1 MSSSSC
7 RWSAEV
13 SLWVLASSPSPASLP
28 SCPPCP
34 ALPLPWLSLSLQRSS
49 APPPVNLRPRY
60 TQIHKQRKHTRMLS
74 RTLRRSAASAVR
86 RLPSSVLCSQEGLAR
101 PEWIRLCHWL
111 IPATPPSAGLPPS
124 MQSNQI
130 HECTTVT
137 IYIRTP
143 CACSSRGRPP
153 SLPRESA
160 PLLLVRPTRPSSGRP
175 PLNPGRPRATCWVG
189 CRAGTK
195 IRAS

>member
-130 HECTTVT
+130 HDNGDD
-137 IYIRTP
+137 IRTP
-143 CACSSRGRPP
+143 CAGSSRGRPP
-153 SLPRESA
+153 SLLPELA
-160 PLLLVRPTRPSSGRP
+160 PLLLVRRTHQAVART
-175 PLNPGRPRATCWVG
+175 LNPAGRQPHAGSGVG
-189 CRAGTK
+189 REQRSEPADK
-195 IRAS
+195 